1 MENLILYSTTF
12 SKQRIGKRNDGGY
25 VIINLPGEYDLFIS
39 GGIAND
45 ISFEKD
51 FLTLFPN
58 IDCYA
63 FDGTIN
69 SLPPNNIHNLKFV
82 RKNLGNGIDG
92 RTTNLSEYISNF
104 NDIFMK
110 IDIEGHEFRL
120 MPSIIE
126 NNLINKIKQLVIEI
140 HSPADIELYPDYFKG
155 LADIKN
161 DQMFNL
167 LKKINETHTLV
178 HLHANNGCKMN
189 TIDGINIPHVF
200 ELTYIRNEFIT
211 EKIKNKDH
219 LPTPLDMPNI
229 PAKIDYT
236 LKGFP
241 YSTNLI

>member
-1 MENLILYSTTF
+1 MENLILYSSTY
-12 SKQRIGKRNDGGY
+12 SKQRIGKPNDGGY
-25 VIINLPGEYDLFIS
+25 VIIDLPGEYDLFIS

-51 FLTLFPN
+51 LLTLFPN
-58 IDCYA
+58 LVCYA
-63 FDGTIN
+63 FDGTIY
-69 SLPPNNIHNLKFV
+69 SLPTNNIPNLKFV
-82 RKNLGNGIDG
+82 RKNLGNKNND
-92 RTTNLSEYISNF
+92 RTTNLSEYMNDF
-104 NDIFMK
+104 NNIFMK

-120 MPSIIE
+120 MPSILE

-155 LADIKN
+155 LSDIKN
-161 DQMFNL
+161 EQMFNL

-211 EKIKNKDH
+211 KKIRNKDQ

-229 PAKIDYT
+229 PNKIDYT

-241 YSTNLI
+241 YTN

>member
-1 MENLILYSTTF
+1 MENLILYTTPF
-12 SKQRIGKRNDGGY
+12 SKQRIGKHNDGGY

-51 FLTLFPN
+51 LISLFPN
-58 IDCYA
+58 MDCYA

-69 SLPPNNIHNLKFV
+69 SLPPNNISNLKFV
-82 RKNLGNGIDG
+82 RKNLGNGVDG
-92 RTTNLSEYISNF
+92 GTTNLSEYMDNF

-140 HSPADIELYPDYFKG
+140 HSPADIELYPHYFKG
-155 LADIKN
+155 LSDIKN
-161 DQMFNL
+161 DQMFYL

-189 TIDGINIPHVF
+189 TINGINIPHVF

-211 EKIKNKDH
+211 EKTRNKNQ
-219 LPTPLDMPNI
+219 LPIPLDMPNI
-229 PAKIDYT
+229 SSKTDYI

-241 YSTNLI
+241 YSTD